1 MNRLVLLIAAT
12 AAWSYLTPAVAQQD
26 VRVQDLRASVF
37 LERSGRLSD
46 DLLKMPGAKLVN
58 MPHGQGEF
66 GEPANTVVFMVV
78 LSGQRNTT
86 PKYAAAVVNITQ
98 TGRTGQKTVSK
109 RALEGFAFGPEG
121 TVIRPVVLENAT
133 CQSIEIEV
141 KTQRS
146 AKTATL
152 AFECPET
159 ARTATTAQSP
169 RR

>member
-1 MNRLVLLIAAT
+1 MATLLAT
-12 AAWSYLTPAVAQQD
+12 PTLAQQD
-26 VRVQDLRASVF
+26 VRVLELRASVF

-66 GEPANTVVFMVV
+66 GEPANTVVFSVV

-109 RALEGFAFGPEG
+109 KALEGFAFGPEG
-121 TVIRPVVLENAT
+121 TLIRPIILEGAT

-146 AKTATL
+146 AKSASL
-152 AFECPET
+152 AFECPEP
-159 ARTATTAQSP
+159 ARTATTAP
-169 RR
+169 PARR